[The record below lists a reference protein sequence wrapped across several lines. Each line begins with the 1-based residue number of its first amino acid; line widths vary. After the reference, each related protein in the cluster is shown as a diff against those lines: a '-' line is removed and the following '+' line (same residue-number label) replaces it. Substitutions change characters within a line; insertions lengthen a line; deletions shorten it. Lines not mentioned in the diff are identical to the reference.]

1 MDDEGIFRFLRNIQ
15 SVSTRKNEIGIIT
28 PYLTRKMDDGTL
40 FGEAPILQ
48 TRHRTKPW
56 KAAKDHTTILIPF
69 QKHLHWTLAVLHKP
83 KGIFHYDSGGESGNQ
98 LTLEK
103 AIHKTIPSIK
113 QTTKLKRA
121 QGPLQ
126 PNPYICGD
134 CVCLVA
140 YAWCFH
146 SAPWTIDWEKLT
158 SIEGFFPRWRRLIR
172 YSLCTG
178 EIYNIFSHFDIPTI
192 TTKEQRKIA
201 AFVKTKAAT
210 TATTGGTMRQ
220 PISLL
225 ESDQSTHSSYDGIIL
240 EDTPNDSHNPD
251 PEIPD
256 TISIHSSQ
264 SSTGNTLSHIT
275 VTSR

>member
-1 MDDEGIFRFLRNIQ
+1 
-15 SVSTRKNEIGIIT
+15 
-28 PYLTRKMDDGTL
+28 MDDGTL

-172 YSLCTG
+172 YTQVAQNAKAGPKTCPPHG
-178 EIYNIFSHFDIPTI
+178 RGCR
-192 TTKEQRKIA
+192 TTR
-201 AFVKTKAAT
+201 
-210 TATTGGTMRQ
+210 
-220 PISLL
+220 
-225 ESDQSTHSSYDGIIL
+225 ESRCGQASS
-240 EDTPNDSHNPD
+240 N
-251 PEIPD
+251 
-256 TISIHSSQ
+256 IHSIPNWSPGRSQ
-264 SSTGNTLSHIT
+264 LAGDS
-275 VTSR
+275 